1 MKRTRQQILE
11 DYNRIKEAAEIAT
24 NVEDIAVLTGLS
36 KGMINNTL
44 SKYPEDKEKIKSQL
58 KENRKR
64 EKDTQKVKKVDN
76 KKQDD
81 KRECNEEILEG
92 YVIDASISGVA
103 TIRDDLEKI
112 CRTNSK
118 IIVTS
123 VTIYELEKMQ
133 SFFDVDGN
141 NARYILG
148 IAAEREKTF
157 KPVLIKENH
166 EKADDNIIEYCAENK
181 EHITLLTSDKTMTLK
196 ARMYG
201 VKVHYMKHQIQ
212 KSKEEE
218 TEIPVE
224 KKGKK
229 LYLVK
234 PNNPNNIVKI
244 ISNGVE
250 VMEEIPELKI
260 GDEIIMAVQKTNHVS
275 ITHSRV
281 VSLEGSNKFES
292 IFSKKIYER
301 RDERHLEKIYKECIR
316 EMKVKC

>member
-1 MKRTRQQILE
+1 
-11 DYNRIKEAAEIAT
+11 
-24 NVEDIAVLTGLS
+24 
-36 KGMINNTL
+36 
-44 SKYPEDKEKIKSQL
+44 
-58 KENRKR
+58 
-64 EKDTQKVKKVDN
+64 
-76 KKQDD
+76 
-81 KRECNEEILEG
+81 
-92 YVIDASISGVA
+92 
-103 TIRDDLEKI
+103 
-112 CRTNSK
+112 
-118 IIVTS
+118 
-123 VTIYELEKMQ
+123 MQ
-133 SFFDVDGN
+133 SFFDIDGN

-212 KSKEEE
+212 KNKEEE
-218 TEIPVE
+218 MEIKVE

-234 PNNPNNIVKI
+234 SKNTNNVVKI

-250 VMEEIPELKI
+250 VMEEMPELRI

-275 ITHSRV
+275 ITHNKI
-281 VSLEGSNKFES
+281 VSLDADNRFEL
-292 IFSKKIYER
+292 IFSKEIYAR
-301 RDERHLEKIYKECIR
+301 RDEKNLEKVYKECIR
-316 EMKVKC
+316 EMKVKVLK

>member
-1 MKRTRQQILE
+1 MKRTKKQILE
-11 DYNRIKEAAEIAT
+11 DYDRIKEAAEIAR
-24 NVEDIAVLTGLS
+24 NVEEIAVLTELS
-36 KGMINNTL
+36 KIMINNTL
-44 SKYPEDKEKIKSQL
+44 SKYPKDKEKIKNQL

-64 EKDTQKVKKVDN
+64 EKEKQNVEKVDN
-76 KKQDD
+76 KKQED
-81 KRECNEEILEG
+81 KRERNKEMIEG
-92 YVIDASISGVA
+92 YVIDASISGVT

-112 CRTNSK
+112 CKTNSK
-118 IIVTS
+118 IILTS

-133 SFFDVDGN
+133 SFFDINGN

-212 KSKEEE
+212 KNKEEKM
-218 TEIPVE
+218 EIKVE

-229 LYLVK
+229 
-234 PNNPNNIVKI
+234 
-244 ISNGVE
+244 
-250 VMEEIPELKI
+250 
-260 GDEIIMAVQKTNHVS
+260 
-275 ITHSRV
+275 
-281 VSLEGSNKFES
+281 
-292 IFSKKIYER
+292 ER
-301 RDERHLEKIYKECIR
+301 SYT
-316 EMKVKC
+316 